1 MWHVV
6 KLNIPD
12 APPSNI
18 RQTSLAYSTL
28 ASLSKPC
35 PNQQSNRGGY
45 FETLAMKQPELITL
59 KP

>member
-1 MWHVV
+1 MKHLRDLHAMWHVV

-28 ASLSKPC
+28 AGLSKPYRSD
-35 PNQQSNRGGY
+35 SN
-45 FETLAMKQPELITL
+45 PIVVVTL
-59 KP
+59 KH